1 MEWKKNARILKEQ
14 YNLMTE
20 MSKYTLKKGREN
32 MKITDL
38 LEEKSIKLNSLASSK
53 EEVLNQMINLIS
65 QTGNIVNKQE
75 FKETVFKREK
85 EGTTG
90 IGEGIA
96 IPHGKSRTVKKAT
109 LAAMV
114 LPKGVEFEALDGKKV
129 NLMFLIAAPD
139 NQENTHLEVLS
150 RLSALLMDEKFRENL
165 KRAKTPTEFIDFINE
180 AENAKYGE
188 EKAVDELLAD
198 TFKASMQENTQ
209 KGTYEILCITSCP
222 TGIAHT
228 YMAAEALEKAGK
240 ETNHT
245 IKVETQGQSGVKN
258 HLTKEE
264 IQNAEAIIIAA
275 DTNVDLTRFNGKK
288 LIKTRVADG
297 IHKPKELIERA
308 LSNETPIYNSGEN
321 NNSQEVNSDEKEGIG
336 RSIYRHLMN
345 GVTHMLPFVVGG
357 GILIAI
363 SFLLDNYEINP
374 AGFGSN
380 TPVAAFFNTI
390 GNAAFGFMLTI
401 LAGYIAMSI
410 ADRPGLA
417 AGFVGGAVAVSGV
430 SLQSITNPDVATVS
444 SGFLGALLAGFIA
457 GYIILILK
465 RLFSLIPKSLEGIRT
480 ILLYPVF
487 GILLTGAAV
496 MLINPAVGMINTGL
510 NNFLNGLSGTNKV
523 ILGAILGGMMSVD
536 LGGPVNKAA
545 YTFGTGM
552 LSQGHYDIMAAVMA
566 GGMVAPLV
574 IALLATFFPKKLDQK
589 DRSSALLNYILG
601 FSFISEG
608 AIPFASSDPLRVL
621 PSCIIGSA
629 VAGALSM
636 LFNCTVMAPHGG
648 IFVIGIVGNA
658 LMYIVSIGVGAAVG
672 ALILAA
678 LKKSAGQA
686 KEKQA

>member
-1 MEWKKNARILKEQ
+1 
-14 YNLMTE
+14 
-20 MSKYTLKKGREN
+20 
-32 MKITDL
+32 MKIIDL
-38 LEEKSIKLNSLASSK
+38 LQERAIKLNSSASSK
-53 EEVLNQMINLIS
+53 EEAINQMINLIS

-75 FKETVFKREK
+75 FKETVLKREK

-96 IPHGKSRTVKKAT
+96 IPHGKSRAVKKAC

-129 NLMFLIAAPD
+129 NLIFMIAAPE

-150 RLSALLMDEKFRENL
+150 RLSALLMDQALRENL
-165 KRAKTPTEFIDFINE
+165 KRAKTPEEFRKLINE
-180 AENAKYGE
+180 AETAKYGE

-198 TFKASMQENTQ
+198 TFKANMQENYQ
-209 KGTYEILCITSCP
+209 KGKYEILCITSCP

-228 YMAAEALEKAGK
+228 YMAAESLEKAGS
-240 ETNHT
+240 EMNHT
-245 IKVETQGQSGVKN
+245 IKVETQGQSWVKN

-264 IQNAEAIIIAA
+264 IQNAKAIIIAA

-308 LSNETPIYNSGEN
+308 LSDETPIYYTGEN
-321 NNSQEVNSDEKEGIG
+321 NESQEIEEEKKEGIG
-336 RSIYRHLMN
+336 RSIYKHLMN

-374 AGFGSN
+374 SGFGSN
-380 TPVAAFFNTI
+380 TPLAAFFNTI
-390 GNAAFGFMLTI
+390 GNAAFGFMLTV

-417 AGFVGGAVAVSGV
+417 AGFVGGAIAVSGA
-430 SLQSITNPDVATVS
+430 SLQSITNSDVVAVS

-465 RLFSLIPKSLEGIRT
+465 RIFSAIPKSLEGIRT

-496 MLINPAVGMINTGL
+496 MLINPFVGMINTGL

-552 LSQGHYDIMAAVMA
+552 LAEGHHDIMAAVMA

-574 IALLATFFPKKLDQK
+574 IALLATFFPKKLAQK

-601 FSFISEG
+601 FSFITEG

-621 PSCIIGSA
+621 PACIVGSA

-636 LFNCTVMAPHGG
+636 LFNCTLMAPHGG
-648 IFVIGIVGNA
+648 IFVIGIVGNS
-658 LMYIVSIGVGAAVG
+658 LMYILSITIGAIVG

-678 LKKSAGQA
+678 LKRSAGKA
-686 KEKQA
+686 KTV

>member
-1 MEWKKNARILKEQ
+1 
-14 YNLMTE
+14 
-20 MSKYTLKKGREN
+20 
-32 MKITDL
+32 MKIIDL
-38 LEEKSIKLNSLASSK
+38 LQERAIKLNSSASSK
-53 EEVLNQMINLIS
+53 EEAINQMINLIS

-75 FKETVFKREK
+75 FKETVLKREK

-96 IPHGKSRTVKKAT
+96 IPHGKSRAVKKAC

-129 NLMFLIAAPD
+129 NLIFMIAAPE

-150 RLSALLMDEKFRENL
+150 RLSALLMDQALRENL
-165 KRAKTPTEFIDFINE
+165 KRAKTPEEFRKLINE
-180 AENAKYGE
+180 AETAKYGE

-198 TFKASMQENTQ
+198 TFKANMQENYQ
-209 KGTYEILCITSCP
+209 KGKYEILCITSCP

-228 YMAAEALEKAGK
+228 YMAAESLEKAGS
-240 ETNHT
+240 EMNHT

-264 IQNAEAIIIAA
+264 IQNAKAIIIAA

-308 LSNETPIYNSGEN
+308 LSDETPIYYTGEN
-321 NNSQEVNSDEKEGIG
+321 NESQEIEEEKKEGIG
-336 RSIYRHLMN
+336 RSIYKHLMN

-374 AGFGSN
+374 SGFGSN
-380 TPVAAFFNTI
+380 TPLAAFFNTI
-390 GNAAFGFMLTI
+390 GNAAFGFMLTV

-417 AGFVGGAVAVSGV
+417 AGFVGGAIAVSGA
-430 SLQSITNPDVATVS
+430 SLQSITNSDVVAVS

-465 RLFSLIPKSLEGIRT
+465 RIFSAIPKSLEGIRT

-496 MLINPAVGMINTGL
+496 MLINPFVGMINTGL

-552 LSQGHYDIMAAVMA
+552 LAEGHHDIMAAVMA

-574 IALLATFFPKKLDQK
+574 IALLATFFPKKLAQK

-601 FSFISEG
+601 FSFITEG

-621 PSCIIGSA
+621 PACIVGSA

-636 LFNCTVMAPHGG
+636 LFNCTLMAPHGG
-648 IFVIGIVGNA
+648 IFVIGIVGNS
-658 LMYIVSIGVGAAVG
+658 LMYILSITIGAIVG

-678 LKKSAGQA
+678 LKRSAGKA
-686 KEKQA
+686 KTV